1 MVTSFFDDIPVFLLE
16 YLLFWADNS
25 TLPRP
30 GFLVWEQLSV
40 IEWKWPA
47 VWVSTCVSNGE
58 PVLAL
63 TLALTLAPLLVQL
76 PETSVNGW
84 SSEEEHRIHSASI
97 C

>member
-40 IEWKWPA
+40 IEWKWHCLGFP
-47 VWVSTCVSNGE
+47 TCVSNGE
-58 PVLAL
+58 LSHSM

-76 PETSVNGW
+76 PETSVNSW
-84 SSEEEHRIHSASI
+84 SSEEEHRIHS
-97 C
+97 